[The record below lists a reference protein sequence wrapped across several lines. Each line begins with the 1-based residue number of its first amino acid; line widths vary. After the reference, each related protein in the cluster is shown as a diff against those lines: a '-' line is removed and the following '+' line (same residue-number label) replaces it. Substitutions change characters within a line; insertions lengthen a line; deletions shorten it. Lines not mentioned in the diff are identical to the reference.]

1 MGPRDL
7 KFGGGVADTVLN
19 PVVLVL
25 ILIAGAMIC
34 FAPRQKALAAFLTAG
49 IVIPIDQV
57 LVLAGVHFP
66 MLRVLAI
73 FGFVRILKER
83 RPSKIWLFAGG
94 FNKLDG
100 AVILLAVTTALNGI
114 ILFREFGAVVY
125 QAGTLCTALGSY
137 LLLRLLIRNE
147 EDVVHGI
154 RVLAWITAFC
164 AVVMAYERT
173 TGENPYAMLHGARAA
188 AIAHLVERSDRFRAQ
203 GPFGHSILAGTFG
216 AVVVPLFFALW
227 WKDRKSRKIAILGI
241 VAGTVMTIAS
251 DSSTPILGY
260 AAGLLAIFLWP
271 ARRWMDRLRMTIVA
285 LLLVLEVV
293 MKHPVWHLI
302 IDIDI
307 TGGSSSWH
315 RYMLIDQC
323 IHHFSDWCLFGVKNT
338 GAWGWDMWDTA
349 NEYVA
354 TCDNSGLLPFIF
366 LISILVYG
374 FKFLGR
380 SRLAVGKDKA
390 RAKFVW
396 AVGAA
401 LFANVVAFLG
411 ISYWDQTQV
420 GWYALLAMIS
430 ACLATRRDEGAKP
443 RLFGPSD
450 ESVPTS
456 EHAEQLAYVGS

>member
-1 MGPRDL
+1 MGPKDL

-19 PVVLVL
+19 PAVL
-25 ILIAGAMIC
+25 ILILVACAFIC

-49 IVIPIDQV
+49 ILIPIDQV

-73 FGFVRILKER
+73 FGLVRILKEKYA
-83 RPSKIWLFAGG
+83 SKTWLFVGG
-94 FNKLDG
+94 FNKLDR
-100 AVILLAVTTALNGI
+100 AVILLAVSTAVSGV

-125 QAGTLCTALGSY
+125 QAGNLCTVLGSY

-147 EDVVHGI
+147 DDIVRGI
-154 RVLAWITAFC
+154 KVLAWITAFC
-164 AVVMAYERT
+164 AIVMTYERT
-173 TGENPYAMLHGARAA
+173 TGQNPYAMLGGARAA
-188 AIAHLVERSDRFRAQ
+188 AYAHLVERADKFRAQ

-227 WKDRKSRKIAILGI
+227 LKDKKYRKIAVVGI
-241 VAGTVMTIAS
+241 IAGTVMTIAS
-251 DSSTPILGY
+251 DSSTPILAY
-260 AAGLLAIFLWP
+260 AAGLLALFLWP
-271 ARRWMDRLRMTIVA
+271 ARRWMGQLRMAIVV
-285 LLLVLEVV
+285 LLLVLQVV

-323 IHHFSDWCLFGVKNT
+323 INHFPDWCLMGVKNT

-349 NEYVA
+349 NQYVA
-354 TCDNSGLLPFIF
+354 TCDNSGLIPFIF

-374 FKFLGR
+374 FKSLGR
-380 SRLAVGKDKA
+380 ARRAAGNDKSSA
-390 RAKFVW
+390 LFVW
-396 AVGAA
+396 ALGAA
-401 LFANVVAFLG
+401 LFANVVAFIG

-420 GWYALLAMIS
+420 GWYAFLAMIS
-430 ACLATRRDEGAKP
+430 AALVSQQEKGSKP
-443 RLFGPSD
+443 RPAGASD
-450 ESVPTS
+450 ESLAIS
-456 EHAEQLAYVGS
+456 EPVEQLACVGS

>member
-1 MGPRDL
+1 MGPKDL
-7 KFGGGVADTVLN
+7 KFGGGVADTILSPAVLI
-19 PVVLVL
+19 L

-49 IVIPIDQV
+49 ILIPIDQV
-57 LVLAGVHFP
+57 LVLGGVHFP

-73 FGFVRILKER
+73 FGFVRILKEK
-83 RPSKIWLFAGG
+83 RPSKTWLFVGG

-114 ILFREFGAVVY
+114 ILFREFGSVVY
-125 QAGTLCTALGSY
+125 QAGTLCTALGGY
-137 LLLRLLIRNE
+137 LLVRLLIRNE
-147 EDVVHGI
+147 EDVAYGI

-164 AVVMAYERT
+164 AVVMAYERA
-173 TGENPYAMLHGARAA
+173 TGENPYAWLHGARAS

-227 WKDRKSRKIAILGI
+227 WKDKKYRKIAILGI
-241 VAGTVMTIAS
+241 VAGAVMTIAS
-251 DSSTPILGY
+251 DSSTPILGF
-260 AAGLLAIFLWP
+260 AAGLLALLLWP
-271 ARRWMDRLRMTIVA
+271 ARSWMGHIRVTIVV
-285 LLLVLEVV
+285 LLLVLQVV

-354 TCDNSGLLPFIF
+354 TCDNSGLIPFIF

-374 FKFLGR
+374 FKFVGR
-380 SRLAVGKDKA
+380 SRIAAGKDKA
-390 RAKFVW
+390 RAKFMW
-396 AVGAA
+396 ALGAA
-401 LFANVVAFLG
+401 LFANVVAFIG

-430 ACLATRRDEGAKP
+430 ACFVATRNKKPKP
-443 RLFGPSD
+443 RPLGPSD
-450 ESVPTS
+450 ERMSAS
-456 EHAEQLAYVGS
+456 EHTEQLVYVGS

>member
-7 KFGGGVADTVLN
+7 KFGGGAPDTVLN
-19 PVVLVL
+19 PTVLIL

-34 FAPRQKALAAFLTAG
+34 FAPRQRALAAFLIAG
-49 IVIPIDQV
+49 ILIPIDQV

-73 FGFVRILKER
+73 FGFVRILKEK
-83 RPSKIWLFAGG
+83 RPSKTWLFVGG

-100 AVILLAVTTALNGI
+100 AVVLLALSTALNGI

-125 QAGTLCTALGSY
+125 QAGTLCTALGCY
-137 LLLRLLIRNE
+137 LLLRLLTRNE
-147 EDVVHGI
+147 EDVVYGI
-154 RVLAWITAFC
+154 RVLAWITGFC
-164 AVVMAYERT
+164 AVVMSYERT
-173 TGENPYAMLHGARAA
+173 TGENPYAWLHGARAA

-216 AVVVPLFFALW
+216 AVVVPLFFGLW
-227 WKDRKSRKIAILGI
+227 WKDRKYRKTAIIGI

-260 AAGLLAIFLWP
+260 AAGLLALLLWP
-271 ARRWMDRLRMTIVA
+271 ARRWMGRLRMSIVA
-285 LLLVLEVV
+285 LLLALQIV

-380 SRLAVGKDKA
+380 SRLAVGKDKP

-396 AVGAA
+396 ALGAA

-430 ACLATRRDEGAKP
+430 ACLAVKRDKESQP
-443 RLFGPSD
+443 RPSSFSY
-450 ESVPTS
+450 ESASAS
-456 EHAEQLAYVGS
+456 ENAEQLAYVGS

>member
-19 PVVLVL
+19 PAVLVL
-25 ILIAGAMIC
+25 ILIACAMIC

-49 IVIPIDQV
+49 ILIPIDQV

-83 RPSKIWLFAGG
+83 RPSKTWLFVGG

-100 AVILLAVTTALNGI
+100 AVLLLAVTTALSGI
-114 ILFREFGAVVY
+114 ILFRDFGAVVY
-125 QAGTLCTALGSY
+125 QAGTLCTSLGSY

-147 EDVVHGI
+147 EDVVYGI
-154 RVLAWITAFC
+154 RVLASITIFC
-164 AVVMAYERT
+164 AVVMAYERA
-173 TGENPYAMLHGARAA
+173 TGANPYAMLHGARAA
-188 AIAHLVERSDRFRAQ
+188 AIAHLVARSDRFRAQ

-227 WKDRKSRKIAILGI
+227 WKDKKYRKLAILGI

-260 AAGLLAIFLWP
+260 AAGLLALLLWP
-271 ARRWMDRLRMTIVA
+271 ARRWMGRLRMTIAV
-285 LLLVLEVV
+285 LLLVLQVV

-302 IDIDI
+302 MDIDI

-349 NEYVA
+349 NQYVA
-354 TCDNSGLLPFIF
+354 TCDNSGLIPFIF

-390 RAKFVW
+390 RAKFLW
-396 AVGAA
+396 ALGAA
-401 LFANVVAFLG
+401 LFANVIAFLG

-430 ACLATRRDEGAKP
+430 ACLATRRDKGKKP

-456 EHAEQLAYVGS
+456 EHTEQLAYVGS

>member
-7 KFGGGVADTVLN
+7 KFGGGVSDTVLN
-19 PVVLVL
+19 PAVLIL
-25 ILIAGAMIC
+25 ILIAGAIIC
-34 FAPRQKALAAFLTAG
+34 FAPRQKALAAFLAAG
-49 IVIPIDQV
+49 ILIPIDQV

-73 FGFVRILKER
+73 FGFVRIFREKHS
-83 RPSKIWLFAGG
+83 SKTWLFVGG

-125 QAGTLCTALGSY
+125 QAGTLCTALGDY
-137 LLLRLLIRNE
+137 LLLRLLIRDE
-147 EDVVHGI
+147 EDIVHGI
-154 RVLAWITAFC
+154 RVLAWTTAFC
-164 AVVMAYERT
+164 AVVMTYERT
-173 TGENPYAMLHGARAA
+173 TGENPYALLHGARAA
-188 AIAHLVERSDRFRAQ
+188 SIAHLAERADRFRAQ

-227 WKDRKSRKIAILGI
+227 WKDRKYRRLAIVGI
-241 VAGTVMTIAS
+241 VAGTAMTIAS

-260 AAGLLAIFLWP
+260 AAGLLALSLWL
-271 ARRWMDRLRMTIVA
+271 ARRWMGHLRMTIVVV
-285 LLLVLEVV
+285 LLVLQVV

-349 NEYVA
+349 NQYVA
-354 TCDNSGLLPFIF
+354 TCDNSGLIPFIF

-374 FKFLGR
+374 FKFIGR
-380 SRLAVGKDKA
+380 ATRAAGKDKA
-390 RAKFVW
+390 GAQFMW
-396 AVGAA
+396 ALGAA

-430 ACLATRRDEGAKP
+430 AGLVARREKRPKP
-443 RLFGPSD
+443 RPVGAPD
-450 ESVPTS
+450 GSVSAS
-456 EHAEQLAYVGS
+456 EYAEQPAYVGS

>member
-7 KFGGGVADTVLN
+7 KFGGGVSDTVLN
-19 PVVLVL
+19 PAVLML
-25 ILIAGAMIC
+25 ILIACAMIC

-49 IVIPIDQV
+49 ILIPVDQV
-57 LVLAGVHFP
+57 LVLAGAHFP

-83 RPSKIWLFAGG
+83 RPSKTWLFAGG
-94 FNKLDG
+94 FNNLDRT
-100 AVILLAVTTALNGI
+100 VILLAVTTALGGI
-114 ILFREFGAVVY
+114 ILFREFGAVIY
-125 QAGTLCTALGSY
+125 QAGTLCTTLGSY
-137 LLLRLLIRNE
+137 LLLRLLIRDE
-147 EDVVHGI
+147 EDVIHGI

-164 AVVMAYERT
+164 AVVMAYEHAR
-173 TGENPYAMLHGARAA
+173 GENPYALLHGARAA
-188 AIAHLVERSDRFRAQ
+188 AIAHLVQRSDRFRAQ
-203 GPFGHSILAGTFG
+203 GPFAHSILAGTFG

-227 WKDRKSRKIAILGI
+227 WKDKKHRKIAILGI
-241 VAGTVMTIAS
+241 FAGTVMTIAS
-251 DSSTPILGY
+251 DSSTPILGF
-260 AAGLLAIFLWP
+260 AAGLLALILWP
-271 ARRWMDRLRMTIVA
+271 ARRWMGRLRMAFVG
-285 LLLVLEVV
+285 LLLVLQIV

-323 IHHFSDWCLFGVKNT
+323 IHHFSNWCLFGVKNT

-349 NEYVA
+349 NQYVA
-354 TCDNSGLLPFIF
+354 TCDNSGLLAFIF

-380 SRLAVGKDKA
+380 SRLAAGKDKA

-396 AVGAA
+396 ALGAA

-430 ACLATRRDEGAKP
+430 ACLATRRDKGPKP
-443 RLFGPSD
+443 RLFAPSD

-456 EHAEQLAYVGS
+456 EHAEQLAYVAS

>member
-19 PVVLVL
+19 PVVLIL

-34 FAPRQKALAAFLTAG
+34 FAPRQKALTAYLTAG
-49 IVIPIDQV
+49 ILIPIDQV
-57 LVLAGVHFP
+57 LVLGGVHFP

-73 FGFVRILKER
+73 CGFVRIIKER
-83 RPSKIWLFAGG
+83 RQSKTWLFVGG

-100 AVILLAVTTALNGI
+100 AVILLAVMTAVNGI

-125 QAGTLCTALGSY
+125 QAGNLCTVLGTY

-147 EDVVHGI
+147 EDVVCGI
-154 RVLAWITAFC
+154 RVLALITAFC
-164 AVVMAYERT
+164 AVVMTYERT
-173 TGENPYAMLHGARAA
+173 TGENPYAMLHGARAG

-227 WKDRKSRKIAILGI
+227 WKDKKYRGIAIVGI
-241 VAGTVMTIAS
+241 VAGTLMTITS

-260 AAGLLAIFLWP
+260 AAGLLALILWP
-271 ARRWMDRLRMTIVA
+271 ARRWMSRLRMAIVA
-285 LLLVLEVV
+285 LLVVLQVG

-323 IHHFSDWCLFGVKNT
+323 IRHFSDWCLFGVKNT

-354 TCDNSGLLPFIF
+354 TCDNSGLVPFIF
-366 LISILVYG
+366 LIAILVYG
-374 FKFLGR
+374 FRFLGL
-380 SRLAVGKDKA
+380 SRIAAGKDKA

-396 AVGAA
+396 AIGAA
-401 LFANVVAFLG
+401 LFANAVAFLG

-420 GWYALLAMIS
+420 GWYALVVMIS
-430 ACLATRRDEGAKP
+430 ASLATRKDKGPKP
-443 RLFGPSD
+443 RRLNHSD
-450 ESVPTS
+450 NNVPRV
-456 EHAEQLAYVGS
+456 EYDEQLACVAS